1 MMKISW
7 QPVVNI
13 FLKLITK
20 RKCYSLHTA
29 LSIFSNGKVSKNS
42 NTIFRKKCYSLL
54 SVLKTVREKIK
65 LGKLNMASLSI
76 KAVIFT
82 VLTCSVPILIIG
94 CFFAYQTLDNMTKA
108 AIEKNDKVAERV
120 ASDIGSHVMS
130 KKNFLLAISGKD
142 DLRTMNPVNAKQYIR
157 QVHPFYGSTDALFVT
172 DGSGQQ
178 ICRSDNLALVNI
190 ADRDYFQSA
199 LRGMTNFSDP
209 IQSKVTNTLTIIGTA
224 PIYGTDNKIVGVIGA
239 NLSIASLQNQIE
251 QILSQSP
258 GYSIVLLDKNAIP
271 LYNQL
276 NSGSVE
282 RRTPLVETFYMDA
295 VQNKTG
301 NEISALRGQ
310 DYLISYRPVANT
322 EWVVVSHYSKD
333 AALETTKSLVA
344 SSIQLALLLTI
355 AFVVIGLLF
364 TRKALAPLN
373 ELKNGT
379 ELVANGDLTVCLPD
393 SKKDELGIV
402 AGAFNIMLANLRD
415 IVHEVKHSSTSM
427 TLSANQIAS
436 AAEQSSSSS
445 QHVSH
450 TLQSAAEQIAE
461 QSRETT
467 ATQIVVNELMT
478 ISANVSNSSN
488 KVAAATHDCSQ
499 IAAQG
504 QAIVNQT
511 VEQIQNMKVLLETTV
526 TNVTSLGGKAK
537 EINHITEI
545 INVITRQTNLL
556 ALNAAI
562 EAARAGEAG
571 RGFAVVAG
579 EVKKLADESA
589 KAVKNISAIIHE
601 VQTQTNETISG
612 VEQNLTYIEQST
624 KTAANLGTSFAQIVS
639 AIVNTEK
646 QADSITQ
653 ETNRQ
658 VALCNQALTS
668 IANISVLA
676 NQNSEAM
683 SEISAASE
691 EQSASAQ
698 EIAAAIEQ
706 FKNLAQDLEAM
717 VQRFKS
723 ESDKE

>member
-1 MMKISW
+1 MMKRLW
-7 QPVVNI
+7 QPAVD
-13 FLKLITK
+13 LLQSLIK
-20 RKCYSLHTA
+20 REKCGSLPTE
-29 LSIFSNGKVSKNS
+29 SSTFPKEKVSKNLDLS
-42 NTIFRKKCYSLL
+42 SLKKRDPLQNVFR
-54 SVLKTVREKIK
+54 TVRSKTSLK
-65 LGKLNMASLSI
+65 NLNMASLSI
-76 KAVIFT
+76 KAGIFT
-82 VLTCSVPILIIG
+82 VLTCSIPILIIG
-94 CFFAYQTLDNMTKA
+94 CLFAYQTLDNMTKA

-120 ASDIGSHVMS
+120 ASDIGAHVLG
-130 KKNFLLAISGKD
+130 KKNFLLAISSKD
-142 DLRTMNPVNAKQYIR
+142 ELRTMNPLAAKQYIR

-172 DGSGQQ
+172 DATGMQ
-178 ICRSDNLALVNI
+178 ICRSDNLTPVNI

-199 LRGMTNFSDP
+199 LRGTTNFSDP
-209 IQSKVTNTLTIIGTA
+209 IESKVTTTLTIIGTA
-224 PIYGTDNKIVGVIGA
+224 PIYGTDNKIVGIIGA
-239 NLSIASLQNQIE
+239 NLSIANLQNLIE

-276 NSGSVE
+276 NSSSVE
-282 RRTPLVETFYMDA
+282 RRTPLAEAFYMDA
-295 VQNKTG
+295 AQSKSG
-301 NEISALRGQ
+301 NVIAALRGQ
-310 DYLISYRPVANT
+310 EYLISYRPVANT

-333 AALETTKSLVA
+333 AALEATNSLVT

-355 AFVVIGLLF
+355 VFVVIGLLF
-364 TRKALAPLN
+364 TRKALAPVN

-379 ELVANGDLTVCLPD
+379 EFVANGDLTVCLPD
-393 SKKDELGIV
+393 NRKDELGAV
-402 AGAFNIMLANLRD
+402 AGAFNVMLAHLRD
-415 IVHEVKHSSTSM
+415 IVHEVKHSSASM
-427 TLSANQIAS
+427 TSSANQIAS

-450 TLQSAAEQIAE
+450 ALQSAAGQIAE
-461 QSRETT
+461 QSSETT
-467 ATQIVVNELMT
+467 AAQIVVNELMA
-478 ISANVSNSSN
+478 ISANVSDSSN

-511 VEQIQNMKVLLETTV
+511 VDQIQNMKVLLETTV

-545 INVITRQTNLL
+545 INAITRQTNLL

-612 VEQNLTYIEQST
+612 VEQNLTYIAQST
-624 KTAANLGTSFAQIVS
+624 KTAANLGTSFAQIVT

-646 QADSITQ
+646 QADSIIQ

-658 VALCNQALTS
+658 VALCNQALNS

-676 NQNSEAM
+676 IQNSEAM

-706 FKNLAQDLEAM
+706 FKNLAHDLEAM

-723 ESDKE
+723 